1 MSNLITHNN
10 CSIELGA
17 IGRRAYCN
25 SHRGRVDILTDCTE
39 HNAMDVY
46 AEVMTVWGE
55 TPTVSDEPLPP
66 EPTFDELKA
75 TKRDEIA
82 AARYDVET
90 GGCTVDG
97 AAIATDRG
105 SQALLTAAVVMARLD
120 PEFKTQWKCA
130 DGRFKQLDAFQLRS
144 IGDAVIAH
152 VEACFAREGELC
164 EQIDAAQT
172 PEELA
177 SIQWSI

>member
-1 MSNLITHNN
+1 MTNLITHNDCMIYVDGIN
-10 CSIELGA
+10 KSYFKNTIE
-17 IGRRAYCN
+17 GRALLL
-25 SHRGRVDILTDCTE
+25 SDCQMMGLM
-39 HNAMDVY
+39 NVY
-46 AEVMTVWGE
+46 EEVMQVWG
-55 TPTVSDEPLPP
+55 DEPIPP
-66 EPTFDELKA
+66 TLDELKTA
-75 TKRDEIA
+75 KRADIA
-82 AARYDVET
+82 AARYDAET

-97 AAIATDRG
+97 VTIATDRG
-105 SQALLTAAVVMARLD
+105 SQALLTAAVVMARID

-130 DGRFKQLDAFQLRS
+130 NGNFKQLDAFQLRA

-177 SIQWSI
+177 SIQWSL